1 MFIKDVIVEVYL
13 TPQTQLDSN
22 QIILKTQEVKQR
34 LRGQKLQVCKQK
46 SDHLWKVGGPEFYLG
61 KT

>member
-46 SDHLWKVGGPEFYLG
+46 SDHL
-61 KT
+61 